1 MTFRNLHMHSVFD
14 DGKDTCRDMLE
25 ACLQKGMPAAGVSL
39 HSPMP
44 FENDWA
50 PDDAGPFV
58 AEMERQKEDFS
69 GRMAVFTGIELD
81 MRSVGYV
88 DMRPFDYVIGAVHH
102 LPEVEPPLSVDH
114 APEITL
120 RIFRDFFGGDPDAM
134 AESYYR
140 ELLRVAECREAA
152 VCAHFDLL
160 TKFDEKYH
168 FMRPES
174 HRYHDAAMR
183 ALSALLDA
191 GKIIEV
197 NTGAIS
203 RGWRTSPYPAK
214 EFLLEIRKRKGRV
227 TVSSDSHA
235 KETVDFAFGQAAELL
250 KSCGFAE
257 TWQLFPDASGGK
269 PFFAPVP
276 LETSS

>member
-14 DGKDTCRDMLE
+14 DGRDPCRDMLE
-25 ACLQKGMPAAGVSL
+25 ACLRKGMPAAGVSL

-50 PDDAGPFV
+50 PEDTGPFLS
-58 AEMERQKEDFS
+58 EMARQKEAFA

-81 MRSVGYV
+81 TRSMGTV
-88 DMRPFDYVIGAVHH
+88 DTAPFDYVIGAAHH
-102 LPEVEPPLSVDH
+102 LPGVEPPESVDH

-120 RIFRDFFGGDPDAM
+120 RLFRDCFGGDPDAM
-134 AESYYR
+134 AESYYG
-140 ELLRVAECREAA
+140 ELLKVADCREAA
-152 VCAHFDLL
+152 ICAHFDLL

-174 HRYHDAAMR
+174 PRYRAAAAR

-203 RGWRTSPYPAK
+203 RGWRTAPYPAK
-214 EFLLEIRKRKGRV
+214 EFLLEIRRRNGKV

-235 KETVDFAFGQAAELL
+235 KETVDFAFDQAAALL
-250 KSCGFAE
+250 KACGFTE
-257 TWQLFPDASGGK
+257 TWQLFADERGGK

-276 LETSS
+276 L